1 MGSAYPLTGR
11 SILVVEDEPL
21 ISLEM
26 TALFQSAGASV
37 LSAMNLSAAIAL
49 TAAPGLSA
57 AILDYGLGLEK
68 VQILCAHLA
77 ERGIPFMFYTGYA
90 DLQERYPST
99 LVVQKPATGDILL
112 AAISNLVDEKQKRTG
127 ARPRR
132 SIERV

>member
-11 SILVVEDEPL
+11 AILVVEDEPL

-26 TALFQSAGASV
+26 TALFQSAGATV
-37 LSAMNLSAAIAL
+37 LSAMNLPAAIGL
-49 TAAPGLSA
+49 VSTPGLSA

-68 VQILCAHLA
+68 VQILCARLA

-99 LVVQKPATGDILL
+99 LVVQKPASSDTLL
-112 AAISNLVDEKQKRTG
+112 AAISNLVDDKLKRIG
-127 ARPRR
+127 AGLMR
-132 SIERV
+132 SSERV